1 MKTSRTAILS
11 IAYLPPIQYFSKLG
25 AHTNI
30 TIENDEHYS
39 KQSYRNRCCILTAN
53 GVQSLTIPV
62 LKGNLHKKKVKDVRI
77 DYSKAWQ
84 LNHWRTIKTAYNSS
98 PYFEFY
104 MDELHPFYQKKYEFL
119 FDYNLEL
126 LHLMTELAGINPSI
140 KFTEKYIHKTSVDQI
155 DYRDT
160 IHPKQ
165 RMQQTDLLFKP
176 VPYNQV
182 FTEKFGF
189 VPNLS
194 ILDLLFNRGPE
205 AKDIL
210 TSPPSE
216 HS

>member
-1 MKTSRTAILS
+1 M
-11 IAYLPPIQYFSKLG
+11 
-25 AHTNI
+25 
-30 TIENDEHYS
+30 
-39 KQSYRNRCCILTAN
+39 
-53 GVQSLTIPV
+53 
-62 LKGNLHKKKVKDVRI
+62 RI

-126 LHLMTELAGINPSI
+126 LHLMMGLLRIKPSI
-140 KFTEKYIHKTSVDQI
+140 KYTRQYIHKTSVDQD
-155 DYRDT
+155 DYRET

-165 RMQQTDLLFKP
+165 RMQQTDTSFAP
-176 VPYNQV
+176 VSYNQV

-205 AKDIL
+205 AKIIL
-210 TSPPSE
+210 TPALQG
-216 HS
+216 

>member
-1 MKTSRTAILS
+1 
-11 IAYLPPIQYFSKLG
+11 
-25 AHTNI
+25 
-30 TIENDEHYS
+30 
-39 KQSYRNRCCILTAN
+39 LTAN
-53 GVQSLTIPV
+53 GPQSLTIPV
-62 LKGNLHKKKVKDVRI
+62 LKGNSCKIKIKDVRI

-126 LHLMTELAGINPSI
+126 LHLMMGLLRIKPSI
-140 KFTEKYIHKTSVDQI
+140 KYTGQYIHKTSVDQD

-165 RMQQTDLLFKP
+165 RMQQTDTSFAP
-176 VPYNQV
+176 VSYNQV

-205 AKDIL
+205 AKIIL
-210 TSPPSE
+210 TPAL
-216 HS
+216 